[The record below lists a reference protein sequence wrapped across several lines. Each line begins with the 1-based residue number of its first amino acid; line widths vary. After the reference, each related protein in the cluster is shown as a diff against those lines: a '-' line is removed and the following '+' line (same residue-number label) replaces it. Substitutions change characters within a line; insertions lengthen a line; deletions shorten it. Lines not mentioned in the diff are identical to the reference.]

1 MRKLAVISFAAL
13 TLSLAAASGA
23 QAVDRLPIVPIS
35 PPGATSGHYPGSVT
49 SWYLRCLSCD
59 RRPPVGRYPPGY
71 TPPAQKSDAPDAQP
85 QDQKADPPPPRVP
98 PGYQPPEQK
107 KDAPANT

>member
-23 QAVDRLPIVPIS
+23 QAVDRLPIVKVS
-35 PPGATSGHYPGSVT
+35 PPGATSGHYPASVT
-49 SWYLRCLSCD
+49 RWHLRCLSCG
-59 RRPPVGRYPPGY
+59 RRPPVGRYPPG
-71 TPPAQKSDAPDAQP
+71 TQKPDPPAAQP
-85 QDQKADPPPPRVP
+85 TQDQKADPPPPRVP
-98 PGYQPPEQK
+98 PGYQPPGQK